1 MSEFDPT
8 KKSKDAEAMSTYLQ
22 TVSDVITGIDA
33 MRTHWKLYAPRFP
46 HERDERYKLRKEL
59 SQMTNVFRD
68 VTEGLASKPFKRE
81 VDVTNKGAAISELV
95 DDIDGR
101 SNNLT
106 VFSGDLFFSGIADSI
121 SWIRIEY
128 PADGN
133 QYSSR
138 AEELNA
144 GVRPYWVHVKHKDIL
159 EIRSERRGGGEVIT
173 YIRMWE
179 NGETI
184 IELTPNEWVRW
195 ISTDDGWQESGRGEI
210 TIGIVPMVPF
220 ITGRRKGS
228 SWQFSPP
235 MKDALDAQVELF
247 VRQSAL
253 KYAEIMAC
261 FPMLS
266 ANGVTPQKD
275 ESGKPMPLEVGPNA
289 VLYAPPNAQGQ
300 SGSWSY
306 VEPTTSSL
314 KHLSEQI
321 VKQMQEIREIGR
333 QPLTAQSGNLTRISA
348 AAAASKANSAVQQW
362 ALSLKDALENA
373 LMITG
378 LWMNDATQYEVS
390 VYADFSASD
399 DDDTTPNILIQMRS
413 AGDISR
419 ETLYAEMK
427 RLGRLS
433 DDFDPD
439 QEQER
444 LANELVNNLTPDGV
458 KL

>member
-8 KKSKDAEAMSTYLQ
+8 KKSKDAEAMSGYLQ
-22 TVSDVITGIDA
+22 TVTDVIAGIEA
-33 MRTHWKLYAPRFP
+33 MRAHWKLYAPRFP
-46 HERDERYKLRKEL
+46 YERDERYKLRKEL

-68 VTEGLASKPFKRE
+68 VTEGLASKPFRRE
-81 VDVTNKGAAISELV
+81 VEVLNSGAAISDLV

-106 VFSGDLFFSGIADSI
+106 VFSGDLFFSGITDSI

-133 QYSSR
+133 QYASR

-144 GVRPYWVHVKHKDIL
+144 GVRPYWVQVKHKDIL
-159 EIRSERRGGGEVIT
+159 EIRSERHGGGEVLS
-173 YIRMWE
+173 YVRMWE
-179 NGETI
+179 NGGTI
-184 IELTPNEWVRW
+184 IELTPTEWVRW
-195 ISTDDGWQESGRGEI
+195 TSTDDGWEPERGEI
-210 TIGIVPMVPF
+210 TIGMVPMVPF

-247 VRQSAL
+247 IRQSAL

-275 ESGKPMPLEVGPNA
+275 ESGKPMPLEIGPNA

-300 SGSWSY
+300 SGSWAY
-306 VEPTTSSL
+306 VEPTTASL
-314 KHLSEQI
+314 KHLSDRVQVQI
-321 VKQMQEIREIGR
+321 QEIREIGR

-373 LMITG
+373 LIITG
-378 LWMNDATQYEVS
+378 LWMNDGAQYEVS
-390 VYADFSASD
+390 VYTDFSASD
-399 DDDTTPNILIQMRS
+399 DDDTTPNILIQMRN
-413 AGDISR
+413 AGDLSR

-433 DDFDPD
+433 DDFAAKE
-439 QEQER
+439 EQKR
-444 LANELVNNLTPDGV
+444 LVNELVNNLLPDGGE
-458 KL
+458 L